1 MIIGIGTKLT
11 DVRKPKGLTGTPVPP
26 PPPPPPPQ
34 QFFMELE
41 DGSGFMELEPSTD
54 LMLQEVA
61 P

>member
-1 MIIGIGTKLT
+1 MIIGIANRIINL
-11 DVRKPKGLTGTPVPP
+11 RNPKGSTGTPA
-26 PPPPPPPQ
+26 PPPPPPQ

-54 LMLQEVA
+54 LMLQEAA

>member
-11 DVRKPKGLTGTPVPP
+11 DIRKPKGLTGTPAPP
-26 PPPPPPPQ
+26 PPPPE

-41 DGSGFMELEPSTD
+41 DGSGVMELEPSTD

>member
-1 MIIGIGTKLT
+1 MIIGIANRVINL
-11 DVRKPKGLTGTPVPP
+11 RNPKGSTGTPVPP

-54 LMLQEVA
+54 LMLQESA

>member
-11 DVRKPKGLTGTPVPP
+11 DVRKPKGLTGTPA
-26 PPPPPPPQ
+26 PPPPPPQ

-54 LMLQEVA
+54 LMLQEAA

>member
-1 MIIGIGTKLT
+1 MIIGIGTKLI
-11 DVRKPKGLTGTPVPP
+11 DIRKPKGLTGTPA
-26 PPPPPPPQ
+26 PPPPPPQ

>member
-11 DVRKPKGLTGTPVPP
+11 DIRKPKGLTGTPA
-26 PPPPPPPQ
+26 PPPPPPQ

-41 DGSGFMELEPSTD
+41 NGSGVMELAPSTD
-54 LMLQEVA
+54 LMLQAVA

>member
-11 DVRKPKGLTGTPVPP
+11 DIRKPKGLTGTPAPP
-26 PPPPPPPQ
+26 PTPPQ

>member
-1 MIIGIGTKLT
+1 MIIGIGTKIINIRT
-11 DVRKPKGLTGTPVPP
+11 PKGLAATPT
-26 PPPPPPPQ
+26 PPPPPPQ

-54 LMLQEVA
+54 LMLQESA